1 VDGVLGTYYEGWRFG
16 SSPHLA
22 PILQLVS
29 AYRAHD
35 GASQGD
41 PQNTGYTRV
50 LLTPGLELDYG
61 RTRVYADVGRAL
73 CTNVSSN
80 QLVVRTLIKVSVS
93 VQF

>member
-1 VDGVLGTYYEGWRFG
+1 MAC
-16 SSPHLA
+16 SA
-22 PILQLVS
+22 PTMRAGASAVPRILRRS
-29 AYRAHD
+29 CNSRAHD

-73 CTNVSSN
+73 CSNVSSN